1 MFATLKAGLQDQM
14 RRHRNRP
21 FLEATTAAS
30 ALVALADEE
39 LSLSESHRVDQILE
53 NLEALSV
60 YDVRMAK
67 RRFQDYAD
75 AIRDDAESGRIRAL
89 EAISQIAEDAE
100 EVELLVRVC
109 VAVSSADGELHPAE
123 RTQIEDI
130 CKLLDAEPP
139 DFKAPG

>member
-1 MFATLKAGLQDQM
+1 MFGALKAGLQEQM
-14 RRHRNRP
+14 QRHRNRP
-21 FLEATTAAS
+21 FLEAMAAAS

-39 LSLSESHRVDQILE
+39 LSLSESHRVDEIIR

-60 YDVRMAK
+60 YDIRKAK
-67 RRFQDYAD
+67 RRFQDYVD

-89 EAISQIAEDAE
+89 ETISQIAEDAE
-100 EVELLVRVC
+100 EVELLIRVC
-109 VAVSSADGELHPAE
+109 VAVSWADGVLHPTE

-139 DFKAPG
+139 DFEAPG

>member
-1 MFATLKAGLQDQM
+1 MDVLRGVNPYQSFVPPQPQ
-14 RRHRNRP
+14 
-21 FLEATTAAS
+21 TAP
-30 ALVALADEE
+30 
-39 LSLSESHRVDQILE
+39 
-53 NLEALSV
+53 
-60 YDVRMAK
+60 
-67 RRFQDYAD
+67 

-109 VAVSSADGELHPAE
+109 VAVSWADGELHPAE